1 VTQSVEGPR
10 RTAPDDGSTTREA
23 RLEIRLTREQKSLLV
38 RAAALRGG
46 SVADF
51 VRQAAQHAATQA
63 VTEHEVLRLCVE
75 DQEAFAAALFTPREL
90 GEGFEVAYADYL
102 ERVGA

>member
-1 VTQSVEGPR
+1 MAQSANRPSKTVPN
-10 RTAPDDGSTTREA
+10 DGSPAREA

-38 RAAALRGG
+38 RAAALRGA
-46 SVADF
+46 SLTDF
-51 VRQAAQHAATQA
+51 VRQAVQDAAART

-75 DQEAFAAALFTPREL
+75 DQEAFAAALFTPREP
-90 GEGFEVAYADYL
+90 GETFEAAYTDYL